1 MNLRPVSR
9 VDRRYQ
15 PPPGGAVV
23 GMNYVTALAAAARRG
38 GGSAGS
44 RGYYPATVGQGVR
57 ARVIPLVLTPATGVY
72 RSQLG
77 GWPVSRKIGHGMAGM
92 GEQITL
98 ESWGKARAE
107 KDMGGAVVSM
117 NLAQKLSKAGC
128 TSGSTFGFKD
138 SMLWVDKGCRGV
150 FDVTLASGV
159 GDEGARLKAAKDV
172 LDQFERQLRS
182 GAINPDAAL
191 PTGTAAL
198 GNPTNPANQSIY
210 ADIVVLRDTLIPS
223 ARDVGRMYWSL
234 RNGVVSGPG
243 ATTTVPAGTTTPV
256 PVPVSAVT
264 PAPYGSSGA
273 FSTNIPNDLY
283 GGGVDPVTG
292 TPSSPQAPGP
302 TTTVQAPVATAEARR
317 RVSPGVAIAVGVAVV
332 GAIAFAISRRSKARR

>member
-1 MNLRPVSR
+1 MNLRPVPR

-198 GNPTNPANQSIY
+198 GNPTNPANQSLY

-234 RNGVVSGPG
+234 RNQSSGSG
-243 ATTTVPAGTTTPV
+243 GTTTDV
-256 PVPVSAVT
+256 PVTPVT
-264 PAPYGSSGA
+264 PAPVQRSDVTPYGSGS

-292 TPSSPQAPGP
+292 TPTSPQAPGP

-317 RVSPGVAIAVGVAVV
+317 RVSPGVAIAFGVAVV
-332 GAIAFAISRRSKARR
+332 GAIAYAIHRRSRRGR